1 MCSDKMTDPIKN
13 FKKRIK
19 DFALKKKKGI
29 RNPFVI
35 VTVEPP
41 LEHKA
46 ARELEL
52 WAKTAEN
59 EMKINCIWMDTLFP
73 QTEVFQIINE
83 IPIELTSLEAVEQTL
98 KDNLT
103 EDIVD
108 LIEEKYSLDSRSNV
122 LLLLSVG
129 SLFPFAK
136 ASGVLDELARRRA
149 KNTVGVLFPGEPMAG
164 RLSLYGERPKHYY
177 PAHTIDKKIEE
188 GML

>member
-1 MCSDKMTDPIKN
+1 MTDPVKD
-13 FKKRIK
+13 FKARIK

-35 VTVEPP
+35 VTVEPS

-46 ARELEL
+46 AHELES
-52 WAKTAEN
+52 WAKAN
-59 EMKINCIWMDTLFP
+59 GDDMKINCIWMDTLLP
-73 QTEVFQIINE
+73 KAEVFKIVND
-83 IPIELTSLEAVEQTL
+83 IPVELTSSKNIEQTL

-108 LIEEKYSLDSRSNV
+108 LIEEDYSLDSRSNV
-122 LLLLSVG
+122 LLLLNIG

-136 ASGVLDELARRRA
+136 ASSILDELARRRA

>member
-1 MCSDKMTDPIKN
+1 MSGPLEE
-13 FKKRIK
+13 FKERIN

-35 VTVEPP
+35 VTVEPS

-46 ARELEL
+46 AQELER

-59 EMKINCIWMDTLFP
+59 DMKVNCIQMDTLLP
-73 QTEVFQIINE
+73 KAEVFQIVNE
-83 IPIELTSLEAVEQTL
+83 IPTDLTSSKAIEQTL
-98 KDNLT
+98 EDNLT
-103 EDIVD
+103 EDVVD
-108 LIEEKYSLDSRSNV
+108 LIEEKYSFDSRSNV
-122 LLLLSVG
+122 LLLLNVG
-129 SLFPFAK
+129 SLFPFSK
-136 ASGVLDELARRRA
+136 ASSILDELARRRA

>member
-1 MCSDKMTDPIKN
+1 MSDPLKD
-13 FKKRIK
+13 FKERIH

-35 VTVEPP
+35 VTVEPS

-46 ARELEL
+46 ARKLEK
-52 WAKTAEN
+52 WANTAEN
-59 EMKINCIWMDTLFP
+59 DITINCIWMDTLLP
-73 QTEVFQIINE
+73 KAEVFQIVNE
-83 IPIELTSLEAVEQTL
+83 IPIELTSSTEIEQTL

-103 EDIVD
+103 EDIVN
-108 LIEEKYSLDSRSNV
+108 LIEKQYSLESRSNV
-122 LLLLSVG
+122 LLLLNVG

-136 ASGVLDELARRRA
+136 ASSILDELARRRA

-188 GML
+188 GVL